1 MAFIHAEVE
10 DMLRQ
15 GMGVE
20 ESSQRKQTL
29 QNILAMLGPTN
40 GGEQKIEKDDICKMV
55 EPNTSNVVVS
65 EVTEETVELTVL
77 VEG

>member
-1 MAFIHAEVE
+1 MKKKEQMSLRLKAKKNRMAFIHAEVE

-15 GMGVE
+15 GKGVE

-40 GGEQKIEKDDICKMV
+40 GDEQKIEKMIYVKWMNQTQV
-55 EPNTSNVVVS
+55 M
-65 EVTEETVELTVL
+65 L
-77 VEG
+77 